1 MTRLKISLVVLAL
14 IVSFTI
20 FCLINVNI
28 KCNKMIDYIQ
38 EIKTLCLEDNTE
50 ELNEKTEM
58 LYEYWKSNS
67 KRMNLIVKTE
77 NLDEI
82 DTTISRMY
90 SMIDNDIDERFS
102 EIEAMIAIL
111 NQLKFNET
119 PTFYTIF

>member
-38 EIKTLCLEDNTE
+38 EIKALCLEDNTE

-77 NLDEI
+77 DLDEI

>member
-82 DTTISRMY
+82 DTTISRMC

>member
-77 NLDEI
+77 DLDEI
-82 DTTISRMY
+82 DTTISRMC

>member
-77 NLDEI
+77 DLDEI